1 MGKELEMKKDSLA
14 RELRMEIV
22 VGAFMVF
29 VLVGLGY
36 FTIIL
41 SGEKWFGT
49 KHLMEVRFKD
59 VMGLKEGDSVVV
71 RGMPVGKVKSLTLEP
86 SPINSVRVTAM
97 LDQPVVVR
105 MGGKITVVAT
115 SVLGG
120 RYLQI
125 DEGPEANPKLP
136 ENTIFEGQQ
145 PYDLVGDASET
156 INAVKQGLIQG
167 GVISNLQSMTAQ
179 FNEIATRV
187 NGGKGMLGKLFSEDD
202 TLYNDLSAAATSLK
216 NITAKLDKGEG
227 ALGKLMSNDDTVYKD
242 LSAAAASLKNISAGI
257 ERGEGL
263 LGKLVK
269 DDSLYEKV
277 SSTIDEVRATV
288 DDYRET
294 APVVTFTSIFF
305 GAL

>member
-1 MGKELEMKKDSLA
+1 MKKDSLA
-14 RELRMEIV
+14 QELRMEII

-29 VLVGLGY
+29 VLIGLGY

-41 SGEKWFGT
+41 SGEKWFGP
-49 KHLMEVRFKD
+49 KNFVEVRFKD

-86 SPINSVRVTAM
+86 SPVYCVRVTAV
-97 LDQPVVVR
+97 LDQPVAVR
-105 MGGKITVVAT
+105 TGYKITVVAT

-120 RYLQI
+120 RYLQV

-136 ENTIFEGQQ
+136 EGTIFEGQQ

-179 FNEIATRV
+179 FNEIATRM
-187 NGGKGMLGKLFSEDD
+187 NAGKGLLGKLFSEDE
-202 TLYNDLSAAATSLK
+202 TLYNDISAAVTSLK
-216 NITAKLDKGEG
+216 NITARLDKGEG
-227 ALGKLMSNDDTVYKD
+227 TLGKLLSSDDKMYKD
-242 LSAAAASLKNISAGI
+242 LSDAAASLKNISASI

-263 LGKLVK
+263 LGKLIK

-277 SSTIDEVRATV
+277 TSAIDEVRATV